1 LKAASSSKERR
12 KRRRLRVQRD
22 FKVSSKGMKGKHHN
36 IPFVSLSTEEGE
48 KLTLNLESPQ
58 MLKDFEI
65 DQEFT
70 VKIVEGAQK
79 KLVE

>member
-1 LKAASSSKERR
+1 M
-12 KRRRLRVQRD
+12 QRD

-36 IPFVSLSTEEGE
+36 VPFVTFSTDEGE

-58 MLKDFEI
+58 MLRDFEI
-65 DQEFT
+65 NQEFT

-79 KLVE
+79 KLP

>member
-1 LKAASSSKERR
+1 L
-12 KRRRLRVQRD
+12 LDRD

-36 IPFVSLSTEEGE
+36 IPFVTMNTDEGE
-48 KLTLNLESPQ
+48 KLTLNLESPL

-70 VKIVEGAQK
+70 IKIGEGAQK
-79 KLVE
+79 KLAQK

>member
-1 LKAASSSKERR
+1 MVNLTV
-12 KRRRLRVQRD
+12 LHRD

-48 KLTLNLESPQ
+48 KLTLTLESPQ
-58 MLKDFEI
+58 LLKNFEI

-70 VKIVEGAQK
+70 VKIAEGEQT
-79 KLVE
+79 KLVKK